1 MTMGTAAGL
10 SSVAHAN
17 SQSNA
22 PSPTKIDDYVRPTD
36 LKGIPKSLVLYQY
49 EVCPFCCKVKAALDF
64 YKVPYQVIEVNP
76 LTSAELKWAGLKK
89 VPVIK
94 MDGDEVM
101 VESSRIM
108 SRIAAEVE
116 AKAGGNKLS
125 TKAKVAAIERETKW
139 RRWVDERFVK
149 IITANIYRS
158 WDETWNTFK
167 YITDQTNWSW
177 GTREL
182 ARVSGALIMW
192 QVGKNMPKKY
202 NIEGDLREAL
212 YASCNEFV
220 AAMDGKAF
228 MGGSTPDLADL
239 AAYGVLTAVQS
250 TPTFTDVMKKSK
262 LKPWYE
268 RVKAAI
274 GNSSRIA

>member
-1 MTMGTAAGL
+1 MTAQVVPPINYIHQDFFL
-10 SSVAHAN
+10 HPPFS
-17 SQSNA
+17 
-22 PSPTKIDDYVRPTD
+22 
-36 LKGIPKSLVLYQY
+36 QY

-64 YKVPYQVIEVNP
+64 YKVPYSVIEVNP

-89 VPVIK
+89 VPVVKI
-94 MDGDEVM
+94 DDQEVM

-116 AKAGGNKLS
+116 SKAGGSKLS
-125 TKAKVAAIERETKW
+125 AKAKAAAVEREVKW
-139 RRWVDERFVK
+139 RKWVDERFVK

-182 ARVSGALIMW
+182 ARVSGAVIMW
-192 QVGKNMPKKY
+192 QVGKKMPKKY
-202 NIEGDLREAL
+202 NIDGDLREAL

-220 AAMDGKAF
+220 EAMEGKPF
-228 MGGSTPDLADL
+228 MGGLKPDLSDL
-239 AAYGVLTAVQS
+239 VS
-250 TPTFTDVMKKSK
+250 TLIT
-262 LKPWYE
+262 
-268 RVKAAI
+268 
-274 GNSSRIA
+274 G